1 MKNTIIYCIAILFL
15 LTALPMTGNAQEK
28 LKPRIG
34 VKGGVNFSTLYT
46 KNSDNSKMLTGFN
59 LGLFAK
65 LPVTKTISL
74 QPEFY
79 YTTKGSEVTYNN
91 LFANGTAR
99 FNVNYLEVPL
109 LLMMNVTQNFNVHV
123 GPYAGFMVSGKATNQ
138 SNVTLF
144 NYQNE
149 LSTSDYNRLDAGI
162 AAGVGIDVGALSI
175 GARYSY
181 GLTKVGKDHNFL
193 GTTYRF
199 PDASN
204 SVMNFYIGIALN

>member
-1 MKNTIIYCIAILFL
+1 M
-15 LTALPMTGNAQEK
+15 
-28 LKPRIG
+28 KPRIG

-46 KNSDNSKMLTGFN
+46 ENSDNSKMLTGFN
-59 LGLFAK
+59 VGLFAK
-65 LPVTKTISL
+65 LPITKNIAL

-109 LLMMNVTQNFNVHV
+109 LLMMNITQNFNVHV
-123 GPYAGFMVSGKATNQ
+123 GPYAGYMVSGKATNK
-138 SNVTLF
+138 SNVSLF
-144 NYQNE
+144 DYENVLN
-149 LSTSDYNRLDAGI
+149 TSDYNRFDAGL
-162 AAGVGIDVGALSI
+162 AAGVGIDVGALSL

-181 GLTKVGKDHNFL
+181 GLTKVGKERSFF
-193 GTTYRF
+193 GTTYTF

>member
-1 MKNTIIYCIAILFL
+1 
-15 LTALPMTGNAQEK
+15 
-28 LKPRIG
+28 
-34 VKGGVNFSTLYT
+34 
-46 KNSDNSKMLTGFN
+46 MLTGFN
-59 LGLFAK
+59 VGLFAK
-65 LPVTKTISL
+65 LPITKNIAL

-109 LLMMNVTQNFNVHV
+109 LLMMNITQNFNVHV
-123 GPYAGFMVSGKATNQ
+123 GPYAGYMVSGKATNK
-138 SNVTLF
+138 SNVSLF
-144 NYQNE
+144 DYENVLN
-149 LSTSDYNRLDAGI
+149 TSDYNRFDAGL
-162 AAGVGIDVGALSI
+162 AAGVGIDVGALSL

-181 GLTKVGKDHNFL
+181 GLTKVGKERSFF
-193 GTTYRF
+193 GTTYTF

>member
-1 MKNTIIYCIAILFL
+1 MKNTIIFSIAILFL
-15 LTALPMTGNAQEK
+15 LTTIPFIGNAQEK
-28 LKPRIG
+28 MKPRIG

-46 KNSDNSKMLTGFN
+46 ENSDNSKMLTGFN
-59 LGLFAK
+59 VGLFAK
-65 LPVTKTISL
+65 LPVTKNIAL

-109 LLMMNVTQNFNVHV
+109 LLMMNITQNFNVHV
-123 GPYAGFMVSGKATNQ
+123 GPYAGYMVSGKATNK

-144 NYQNE
+144 DYENVLN
-149 LSTSDYNRLDAGI
+149 TSDYNRFDAGL
-162 AAGVGIDVGALSI
+162 AAGVGIDVGALNL

-181 GLTKVGKDHNFL
+181 GLTKVGKERSFF
-193 GTTYRF
+193 GTTYTF